1 MTRRLRVGDKVRVN
15 LGNEVKEF
23 ILGPDIDLDKEIF
36 LDNDGQRITEA
47 RAQEIARETMAEYDR
62 RVGRPALDS
71 RNEGTHSPQVSFRLS
86 ERLARKAHDRAAREG
101 KTMSQI
107 GREALERYLEQEA
120 GG

>member
-15 LGNEVKEF
+15 LGGKVKEF

-62 RVGRPALDS
+62 RVGRPPLDR
-71 RNEGTHSPQVSFRLS
+71 RNESIHSPQVSFRLS

-107 GREALERYLEQEA
+107 GREALERYLDQEA

>member
-1 MTRRLRVGDKVRVN
+1 
-15 LGNEVKEF
+15 
-23 ILGPDIDLDKEIF
+23 
-36 LDNDGQRITEA
+36 
-47 RAQEIARETMAEYDR
+47 
-62 RVGRPALDS
+62 
-71 RNEGTHSPQVSFRLS
+71 VSFRLS